1 MGIRCIRT
9 AALFRAA
16 LALFGLWLAAVPQSA
31 SATDLIPLF
40 QGGLRYV
47 AVPNTT
53 VGGSACGLVTGDF
66 NGDGKRDVVSWSQ
79 SGLSVE
85 LGNGDGTLRP
95 AQVYPL
101 DNITS
106 TPLSNAC
113 IVAADINGD
122 GKLDVVT
129 LADGCDYCQT
139 NPTHRGVVVW
149 LGKGDGTF
157 QSPVG
162 YDGIGETHLSAIALA
177 DLNGDG
183 KLDAVVAAQQDA
195 GSAGSTLTVLLGN
208 GDGTFG
214 APTGFPTGPGNPF
227 MFVLRDFNGDGKL
240 DAVVT
245 DVDQGA
251 LVVML
256 GNGDG
261 TFQAPTTV
269 PVTSASG
276 LGLGALAAGDFNK
289 DGKLDLIVSTFGTSS
304 SSGVVNVYSLQGN
317 GDGTFQAPQVS
328 FASTD
333 TYSIFVGDF
342 DGDGNA
348 DLAFNP
354 ADSPLL
360 NSEYRA
366 MALIVNGKGDGTF
379 RAPQLVPAGLTITA
393 ADFNGD
399 GKLDIVSTLSV
410 EFNNQ
415 TVTVPTTSIALQPFP
430 AVVGNAL
437 QDSAGHLRAPDA
449 LAVGDFNGDGKL
461 DFVAPEPNGALA
473 YLNQGGGVFTTVA
486 SAVPAFPSSTGAG
499 QVVVADF
506 NGDGKLDF
514 AYADPGSRYVGV
526 ELGNG
531 DGTFTLQPIQDS
543 PQGYALV
550 MADLNGDGKPD
561 LIAPTAGA
569 VQVMLGAGDGTF
581 PIPTNQSQFYSAPT
595 GNSPSNGL
603 VVGDF
608 NGDGKIDVAVAADRN
623 TKTIQ
628 VLLGNGDG
636 TLQAPISTPALVGG
650 VVTQG
655 VQGFIAADF
664 NGDGK
669 IDLAMISDP
678 NNFNNAN
685 VISVLLGKGDGTF
698 QAPVQLPALPF
709 GSAWLLKSGDFDG
722 DGIVDL
728 LVAGFDQGGPL
739 VLLRGNGDGTFRDS
753 EEYTTARLQYLAAGD
768 FQGSGRLSLAVSN
781 EDDRNVTVL
790 LNRTAPLAN
799 PAPTVSISLSPVT
812 ITVGASSTLTW
823 SSTNAT
829 SCTASGAWSGSQT
842 VRGSAVQTPGTAG
855 TNTYTL
861 TCTGAGGSATGASV
875 LTVSA
880 ATPPPAPTV
889 SVSVDPTTITQGAS
903 ATVTWS
909 STNTTSC
916 TASGAWTG
924 AQAVS
929 GSTSETPTAAGTTT
943 YTLTCTG
950 TGGSATAAAVL
961 AVSASTPAPTVTIA
975 ASPTSIT
982 VGASTTLTW
991 SSTNATSCSASGAWT
1006 GTQATAGTLSETP
1019 TETGAGTYTL
1029 ACTGDGG
1036 TVDASATVQ
1045 VNAVTVVGK
1054 LSGKVGGGGALGW
1067 ECLGLALL
1075 ALMRVWA
1082 QHRDPRG
1089 RVLVRCAALGT
1100 VLIGAA
1106 SLLATSSVNAADL
1119 GWDTAHPYVGLRVGA
1134 GNYEPSTQTLDASI
1148 AASGAAGTTVAIDRH
1163 QTVGSVYAGT
1173 PFFGPLT
1180 FEVGFA
1186 DLGSYAAHV
1195 TTNGGNL
1202 SQAAKAVIDNLQP
1215 AGRGVTLGLGATLD
1229 LGRWFAIEPHAG
1241 LLVAKSRQEVWTTS
1255 ASYIHDRTDAGVAT
1269 GIDLL
1274 LRPTRSISVG
1284 GGIDCFG
1291 AGLRCNV
1298 LVYEAQV
1305 EYHFGKSRQ

>member
-1 MGIRCIRT
+1 MQTRSTRP
-9 AALFRAA
+9 AALVVVGTA
-16 LALFGLWLAAVPQSA
+16 LALLGCWLAVIPQSA
-31 SATDLIPLF
+31 SAADLIPLF
-40 QGGLRYV
+40 SGGLRYV
-47 AVPNTT
+47 AVPNATLSAT
-53 VGGSACGLVTGDF
+53 ACGLVTGDF

-79 SGLSVE
+79 SGLSVQ

-101 DNITS
+101 DNLTPP
-106 TPLSNAC
+106 PLSNAC

-162 YDGIGETHLSAIALA
+162 YDGIGEGHLTAIALA

-183 KLDAVVAAQQDA
+183 KLDAVVAADQDA

-251 LVVML
+251 LALML

-261 TFQAPTTV
+261 TFQAPATV
-269 PVTSASG
+269 PVTSGSG
-276 LGLGALAAGDFNK
+276 LGLGALAVGDFNK
-289 DGKLDLIVSTFGTSS
+289 DGKLDLIVSTFDISGSS
-304 SSGVVNVYSLQGN
+304 SIANVDFVQGN
-317 GDGTFQAPQVS
+317 GDGTFQAPQVL
-328 FASTD
+328 FNATV

-399 GKLDIVSTLSV
+399 GKIDLVSTDSV

-415 TVTVPTTSIALQPFP
+415 TVSVPTTSIALQPFP
-430 AVVGNAL
+430 VVVGNGL
-437 QDSAGHLRAPDA
+437 QDSAGNLRTPDA

-461 DFVAPEPNGALA
+461 DFVAPEPKGALA
-473 YLNQGGGVFTTVA
+473 YLNQGNGVFTTVA
-486 SAVPAFPSSTGAG
+486 SATPAFPAGTGAG
-499 QVVVADF
+499 QVAVADF

-514 AYADPGSRYVGV
+514 AYADPGSHYVGV

-543 PQGYALV
+543 PEGYALV

-561 LIAPTAGA
+561 LIAPSIGA

-581 PIPTNQSQFYSAPT
+581 PIPTNQSQFYTAPT

-608 NGDGKIDVAVAADRN
+608 NGDGKVDVAVAADR
-623 TKTIQ
+623 THKTIQ

-636 TLQAPISTPALVGG
+636 TLQTAISTPVLVGG

-669 IDLAMISDP
+669 LDLAMISDP
-678 NNFNNAN
+678 DNLNDEN
-685 VISVLLGKGDGTF
+685 VISVLLGNGDGTF
-698 QAPVQLPALPF
+698 HAPVQLPALPF

-753 EEYTTARLQYLAAGD
+753 EEYTTARPQYLAAGD

-799 PAPTVSISLSPVT
+799 PPPTVSISLSTVA

-842 VRGSAVQTPGTAG
+842 VSGSAMQAPTTTG

-861 TCTGAGGSATGASV
+861 TCTGAGGGATGAAV

-880 ATPPPAPTV
+880 ATPPAPTV
-889 SVSVDPTTITQGAS
+889 TVAANPTALTVGAS
-903 ATVTWS
+903 TTLTWS
-909 STNTTSC
+909 STHASAC
-916 TASGAWTG
+916 TAGGAWIGT
-924 AQAVS
+924 QAIS
-929 GSTSETPTAAGTTT
+929 GSTSETPTAAGTAT

-950 TGGSATAAAVL
+950 AGGTATGAAVVT
-961 AVSASTPAPTVTIA
+961 VSAEPAPTVSIA
-975 ASPTSIT
+975 ASPTTLT

-991 SSTNATSCSASGAWT
+991 SSTHATSCSASGAWSGAQAVS
-1006 GTQATAGTLSETP
+1006 GTQSETP
-1019 TETGAGTYTL
+1019 AQTGATTYTL
-1029 ACTGDGG
+1029 TCSGDGG
-1036 TVDASATVQ
+1036 SATASATVE

-1054 LSGKVGGGGALGW
+1054 LSGKVGGGGAMGW
-1067 ECLGLALL
+1067 ETLGLELL
-1075 ALMRVWA
+1075 VLLRMQSRQRV
-1082 QHRDPRG
+1082 RG
-1089 RVLVRCAALGT
+1089 ILVRCA
-1100 VLIGAA
+1100 VLGAA
-1106 SLLATSSVNAADL
+1106 LLAAPSLLATSANAADL
-1119 GWDTAHPYVGLRVGA
+1119 GWDVAHSYVGLRVGA
-1134 GNYEPSTQTLDASI
+1134 GNYEPSTQTLDAAI
-1148 AASGAAGTTVAIDRH
+1148 FASGASVTIDRH
-1163 QTVGSVYAGT
+1163 QTVGSAYAGL
-1173 PFFGPLT
+1173 PFFGPLAL
-1180 FEVGFA
+1180 EVGFV
-1186 DLGSYAAHV
+1186 DLGSYDVHV
-1195 TTNGGNL
+1195 TTNGSNL

-1215 AGRGVTLGLGATLD
+1215 AGRGGTLGVGAAVD
-1229 LGRWFAIEPHAG
+1229 LGQWFAIEPHAG
-1241 LLVAKSRQEVWTTS
+1241 LLVAKSRQEVWTTQEN
-1255 ASYIHDRTDAGVAT
+1255 YTRDRTDAGVAA
-1269 GIDLL
+1269 GVELL
-1274 LRPTRSISVG
+1274 LRPTHSISVG
-1284 GGIDCFG
+1284 GGVDCFG
-1291 AGLRCNV
+1291 AGVRCNV
-1298 LVYEAQV
+1298 LVYSAQL
-1305 EYHFGKSRQ
+1305 EYHFGKSRP